1 MEKTTVSSISGAGK
15 TRQLHVKKKKLE
27 HSLMPDTKI
36 NLKWII
42 DLNVRPDTI
51 KLLKENIGRTVFDMN
66 HSNIFL
72 DLPFR
77 VIRTKINKSDLVKL
91 KIFAK
96 QRNHKQNKKTMDSS
110 MELYTLY
117 KIDSLWEFAT

>member
-1 MEKTTVSSISGAGK
+1 
-15 TRQLHVKKKKLE
+15 
-27 HSLMPDTKI
+27 MPNMKI

-91 KIFAK
+91 KIFGK
-96 QRNHKQNKKTMDSS
+96 QRNHTQNKKTMDSS
-110 MELYTLY
+110 MELYTLTY
-117 KIDSLWEFAT
+117 IK

>member
-1 MEKTTVSSISGAGK
+1 MHNYTVEKTTVSSISGAGK
-15 TRQLHVKKKKLE
+15 TGQLHVKNKLE
-27 HSLMPDTKI
+27 HSLIPCTKI

-51 KLLKENIGRTVFDMN
+51 KLLKESIGRTVFDMN
-66 HSNIFL
+66 HSNTFL
-72 DLPFR
+72 GLPFR

-96 QRNHKQNKKTMDSS
+96 QRNHKQNEKMMESI
-110 MELYTLY
+110 MELYTLTY
-117 KIDSLWEFAT
+117 IK